1 MGRHGIQILAQRRV
15 NMFAHQSHPFHAYH
29 ILELLFGAKLVLE
42 QSREIQTLRPR
53 RETSCLELPW
63 SSYWLYQ
70 LVLQQ
75 CKPDI

>member
-29 ILELLFGAKLVLE
+29 TLELLFEAKLVQE

-75 CKPDI
+75 CKPVI